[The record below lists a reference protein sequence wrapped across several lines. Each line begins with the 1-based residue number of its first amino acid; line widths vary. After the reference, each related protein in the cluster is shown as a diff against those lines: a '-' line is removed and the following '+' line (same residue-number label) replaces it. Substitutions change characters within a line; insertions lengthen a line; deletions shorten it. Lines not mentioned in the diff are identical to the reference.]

1 MALMDNLLNAA
12 TQVLGGNSENGA
24 QGSLTD
30 MAMDLVKQQGGVG
43 NLINQ
48 LQQGGLGDTLSSWV
62 SNQSSNLPVSG
73 SDLQNAL
80 GSDTVN
86 QIAQKFGVDAGQAGD
101 LLAKV
106 LPDFQQPQT
115 APQTAYEPE
124 KGQVLTMVGQSPQ
137 NLMYD
142 GYVEAGQQ
150 FAQRGG
156 VVGSP

>member
-12 TQVLGGNSENGA
+12 TQMLGGNSGNGA

-48 LQQGGLGDTLSSWV
+48 LQQGGLGDTLSIWV

-86 QIAQKFGVDAGQAGD
+86 QIAPKFGVDAGQAGD

-106 LPDFQQPQT
+106 LPDLVDKATPNGT
-115 APQTAYEPE
+115 AQDA
-124 KGQVLTMVGQSPQ
+124 
-137 NLMYD
+137 D
-142 GYVEAGQQ
+142 GFGLDDIASMLLKN
-150 FAQRGG
+150 FMK
-156 VVGSP
+156 

>member
-12 TQVLGGNSENGA
+12 TQMLGGNSENGA

-30 MAMDLVKQQGGVG
+30 MAMDLVKQQGG
-43 NLINQ
+43 
-48 LQQGGLGDTLSSWV
+48 LGDALSSWV

-106 LPDFQQPQT
+106 LPDLVDKATPNGT
-115 APQTAYEPE
+115 AQDA
-124 KGQVLTMVGQSPQ
+124 
-137 NLMYD
+137 D
-142 GYVEAGQQ
+142 GFGLDDIASMLLKN
-150 FAQRGG
+150 FIK
-156 VVGSP
+156 

>member
-12 TQVLGGNSENGA
+12 TQMLGGNSENGA

-48 LQQGGLGDTLSSWV
+48 LQQGGLGDALSSWV

-86 QIAQKFGVDAGQAGD
+86 QIAQKFGVDAGQAGICWQKYCLTWSIKPRLTARLKMRMASAWTTS
-101 LLAKV
+101 LLCC
-106 LPDFQQPQT
+106 
-115 APQTAYEPE
+115 
-124 KGQVLTMVGQSPQ
+124 
-137 NLMYD
+137 
-142 GYVEAGQQ
+142 
-150 FAQRGG
+150 
-156 VVGSP
+156 

>member
-24 QGSLTD
+24 QGSMTD

-80 GSDTVN
+80 GSDTVTKSRKN
-86 QIAQKFGVDAGQAGD
+86 SAWMSVKQAICWQKYCLTWSIKPHLNGTAQDADGFGLDDIASM
-101 LLAKV
+101 LLKK
-106 LPDFQQPQT
+106 L
-115 APQTAYEPE
+115 YEI
-124 KGQVLTMVGQSPQ
+124 MS
-137 NLMYD
+137 
-142 GYVEAGQQ
+142 
-150 FAQRGG
+150 
-156 VVGSP
+156 

>member
-12 TQVLGGNSENGA
+12 TQMLGGNNENGA

-48 LQQGGLGDTLSSWV
+48 LQQGGLGDALSSWV

-80 GSDTVN
+80 
-86 QIAQKFGVDAGQAGD
+86 DAGQAGD

-106 LPDFQQPQT
+106 LPDLVDKATPNGT
-115 APQTAYEPE
+115 AQDA
-124 KGQVLTMVGQSPQ
+124 
-137 NLMYD
+137 D
-142 GYVEAGQQ
+142 GFGLDDIASMLLKN
-150 FAQRGG
+150 FMK
-156 VVGSP
+156 

>member
-12 TQVLGGNSENGA
+12 TQMLGGNSENGA

-86 QIAQKFGVDAGQAGD
+86 QIAQKFGVDVGQAGD

-106 LPDFQQPQT
+106 LPDLVDKATPNGT
-115 APQTAYEPE
+115 AQDA
-124 KGQVLTMVGQSPQ
+124 
-137 NLMYD
+137 D
-142 GYVEAGQQ
+142 GFGLDDIASMLLKN
-150 FAQRGG
+150 FMK
-156 VVGSP
+156 

>member
-1 MALMDNLLNAA
+1 MALMENLLNAA

-48 LQQGGLGDTLSSWV
+48 LQQGGLGDILSSWV

-86 QIAQKFGVDAGQAGD
+86 QIAQNSAWMPVKQAICWQKYCLTWSIKPRLTARLKMRMVSAWTTS
-101 LLAKV
+101 LLCC
-106 LPDFQQPQT
+106 
-115 APQTAYEPE
+115 
-124 KGQVLTMVGQSPQ
+124 
-137 NLMYD
+137 
-142 GYVEAGQQ
+142 
-150 FAQRGG
+150 
-156 VVGSP
+156 

>member
-12 TQVLGGNSENGA
+12 TQMLGGNSENGA

-43 NLINQ
+43 
-48 LQQGGLGDTLSSWV
+48 DALSSWV

-73 SDLQNAL
+73 NDLQNAL
-80 GSDTVN
+80 GRDTVN

-106 LPDFQQPQT
+106 LPDLVDKATPNGT
-115 APQTAYEPE
+115 AQDA
-124 KGQVLTMVGQSPQ
+124 
-137 NLMYD
+137 D
-142 GYVEAGQQ
+142 GFGLDDIASMLLKN
-150 FAQRGG
+150 FIK
-156 VVGSP
+156 

>member
-12 TQVLGGNSENGA
+12 TQMLGGNSENGA

-48 LQQGGLGDTLSSWV
+48 LQQGGLGDALSSWV
-62 SNQSSNLPVSG
+62 SNQSSNLPVVRAAICR
-73 SDLQNAL
+73 NAL

-86 QIAQKFGVDAGQAGD
+86 QIAQKFGVDVGQAGD

-106 LPDFQQPQT
+106 LPDLVDKATPNGHGSRCGWLRLGRHRFY
-115 APQTAYEPE
+115 AAEKLYEI
-124 KGQVLTMVGQSPQ
+124 MS
-137 NLMYD
+137 
-142 GYVEAGQQ
+142 
-150 FAQRGG
+150 
-156 VVGSP
+156 

>member
-12 TQVLGGNSENGA
+12 TQMLGGNSENGA

-48 LQQGGLGDTLSSWV
+48 LQQGGLGDALSSWV

-86 QIAQKFGVDAGQAGD
+86 QIAQKFGVDAGHAGD

-106 LPDFQQPQT
+106 LPDLVDKATPNGTDQD
-115 APQTAYEPE
+115 A
-124 KGQVLTMVGQSPQ
+124 
-137 NLMYD
+137 D
-142 GYVEAGQQ
+142 GFGLDDIASMLLKN
-150 FAQRGG
+150 FMK
-156 VVGSP
+156 

>member
-12 TQVLGGNSENGA
+12 TQMLGGNSENGA

-48 LQQGGLGDTLSSWV
+48 LQQGGLGDALSSWV

-101 LLAKV
+101 LLEKCC
-106 LPDFQQPQT
+106 QT
-115 APQTAYEPE
+115 WSIKRRLTARL
-124 KGQVLTMVGQSPQ
+124 KMRMASAWTISL
-137 NLMYD
+137 LCC
-142 GYVEAGQQ
+142 
-150 FAQRGG
+150 
-156 VVGSP
+156 

>member
-12 TQVLGGNSENGA
+12 TQMLGGNSENGA

-30 MAMDLVKQQGGVG
+30 MAMDLVKQQGRRG
-43 NLINQ
+43 NLIEPTATRWF
-48 LQQGGLGDTLSSWV
+48 GRCLSSWV

-86 QIAQKFGVDAGQAGD
+86 QIAQKFGVDVGQAGD

-106 LPDFQQPQT
+106 LPDLVDKATPNGT
-115 APQTAYEPE
+115 AQDA
-124 KGQVLTMVGQSPQ
+124 
-137 NLMYD
+137 D
-142 GYVEAGQQ
+142 GFGLDDIASMLLKN
-150 FAQRGG
+150 FMK
-156 VVGSP
+156 